1 MEEGEENGEVYTGK
15 ALVTGTDDTTN
26 FNASL
31 DLDPRPIHLL
41 TGGLGGSANSLESS
55 EADTSSSRME
65 VKAAVEVKTCDRHP
79 RPLARAHERHW
90 VRRAQQEFAQKAA
103 QRWADMLKSGM
114 DERDDRA
121 GNRKMQDVQ
130 REDESD

>member
-1 MEEGEENGEVYTGK
+1 MTASDPQRVNEEVEEVEEGEENGEVYTGK

-55 EADTSSSRME
+55 EADTSSFRME
-65 VKAAVEVKTCDRHP
+65 VKAAVEVKTRDRHP
-79 RPLARAHERHW
+79 RPLARSRKTLGEAGTTEVCPEGRPEVGRH
-90 VRRAQQEFAQKAA
+90 AQ
-103 QRWADMLKSGM
+103 
-114 DERDDRA
+114 ERDGRA
-121 GNRKMQDVQ
+121 
-130 REDESD
+130 E